1 MARSTDLITGAVI
14 AAVSAV
20 VGALINSGFGY
31 LSHKGDVD
39 ARMIELSIG
48 ILRAEPT
55 KESASLRDWAI
66 QVINDRSDVK
76 FDDAQKE
83 ALRKKELPF
92 KGSDLTFFH
101 TPITSGTSVDPFFRP
116 NMGDPTAPRN

>member
-1 MARSTDLITGAVI
+1 MARSRDVIIPAVTGAVGI
-14 AAVSAV
+14 V
-20 VGALINSGFGY
+20 VGALVTAGFGY

-83 ALRKKELPF
+83 ALRKKEFHLFSHADHFGNHCRSVLPTEH
-92 KGSDLTFFH
+92 G
-101 TPITSGTSVDPFFRP
+101 RP
-116 NMGDPTAPRN
+116 DCAKKLG